1 MAKSYKKPY
10 TKSKRFDKTC
20 RNHGSC
26 SWCYNNR
33 MHKSLKKIYP
43 MHYELME
50 HEDRYEDVDTPIE
63 DLLNEKDE
71 LY

>member
-1 MAKSYKKPY
+1 
-10 TKSKRFDKTC
+10 
-20 RNHGSC
+20 
-26 SWCYNNR
+26 

-50 HEDRYEDVDTPIE
+50 HEDSYDDVDTPIE

>member
-1 MAKSYKKPY
+1 
-10 TKSKRFDKTC
+10 
-20 RNHGSC
+20 
-26 SWCYNNR
+26 
-33 MHKSLKKIYP
+33 

>member
-1 MAKSYKKPY
+1 
-10 TKSKRFDKTC
+10 
-20 RNHGSC
+20 
-26 SWCYNNR
+26 

-50 HEDRYEDVDTPIE
+50 HEDRYENVDTPIE